1 MANQRLDGEDQEALY
16 GTYPL
21 AVYYV
26 QSPSAVSHAN
36 SDSRN
41 NESALMSPYPYRSEN
56 FITNPRNPNREVARL
71 LARYSSSR
79 GSNNSFLHHEKKLS
93 YDGDQSQG
101 IGTDNGETCLIN
113 YVEEVEEKVRKIDGG
128 DDDDNDDDDEIEDGR
143 RHGFWRFF
151 SFGTSPSCAWIFL
164 QISWRLMLSLGV
176 ALLLFYLVTKPP
188 PPKMSLKMAG
198 IQEFG
203 LGEGVDGSGVTTNIL
218 TCNCSMKLQIDNKS
232 KLFGLHIQ
240 PPIIDMS
247 FGRFIFAS
255 SEGPELYAESD
266 GPTTFRLYV
275 GTTNKAMYGAGRN
288 MEDMLQSG
296 KGLQLIIQMRLS
308 SSFRVV
314 WNLIRPRFHHQAECL
329 LLLNRRYDKLHHTQV
344 YNSSCRIT
352 PY

>member
-1 MANQRLDGEDQEALY
+1 MAHQRLDGEDQEALY
-16 GTYPL
+16 STYPL

-26 QSPSAVSHAN
+26 QSPSAISHAN

-41 NESALMSPYPYRSEN
+41 NESTLLSPYPYRSEN
-56 FITNPRNPNREVARL
+56 FNPNHRNPNREVARL

-79 GSNNSFLHHEKKLS
+79 GSNNSFLLHEKKLS

-101 IGTDNGETCLIN
+101 IDTENGETCLIN
-113 YVEEVEEKVRKIDGG
+113 YVEEVEHEKKPDIIDE
-128 DDDDNDDDDEIEDGR
+128 DDDDEIVDGR

-164 QISWRLMLSLGV
+164 QISWRFMLSLGV
-176 ALLLFYLVTKPP
+176 ALLLFYLATKPP

-198 IQEFG
+198 IQQFG

-247 FGRFIFAS
+247 FGRFIFGS
-255 SEGPELYAESD
+255 SQGPELYAESD
-266 GPTTFRLYV
+266 GPTMVPLYV
-275 GTTNKAMYGAGRN
+275 GTSNKAMYGAGRT
-288 MEDMLQSG
+288 MEDMLESG

-314 WNLIRPRFHHQAECL
+314 WDLIKPRFHHHAECL
-329 LLLNRRYDKLHHTQV
+329 LVLNRRYDKLHHTQV

-352 PY
+352 SYS